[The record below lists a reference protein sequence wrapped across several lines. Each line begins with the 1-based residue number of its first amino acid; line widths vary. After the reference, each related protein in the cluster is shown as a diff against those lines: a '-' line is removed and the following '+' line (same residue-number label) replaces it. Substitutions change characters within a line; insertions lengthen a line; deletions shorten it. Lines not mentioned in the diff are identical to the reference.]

1 MRYAIRRASAD
12 RMAPF
17 LATTCSPRAGRRQ
30 SRTIREGGLLG
41 QGAGPEWWRG
51 EFGLVARAAPHNPN
65 DSGTIVFQL
74 ASSKMYE
81 LSSNHH
87 DASCRL
93 APLTFLAR
101 ASKRAHSQA
110 LHARAQWSG
119 TGRSRRHYSQ
129 VPRSVRLPPAPAT
142 IYRCAAVLGAAAHSA
157 QPLGALSIRSNHQSR
172 SLKPLSFHNLNLQT
186 TPFSPWTCHIPK
198 AATYDKFQ
206 IPTAIPGSAAR
217 TLAHN
222 VGQRPEPLC
231 QNPPHG

>member
-1 MRYAIRRASAD
+1 
-12 RMAPF
+12 MAPF

-51 EFGLVARAAPHNPN
+51 EVGLVAQAAPCRHHR
-65 DSGTIVFQL
+65 TIRMTQVQSY
-74 ASSKMYE
+74 SSSHPAKCTNYPAIAMTR
-81 LSSNHH
+81 L

-93 APLTFLAR
+93 APLPFLAR

-110 LHARAQWSG
+110 LRAAARWSG
-119 TGRSRRHYSQ
+119 SGRSRRQYSQ

-142 IYRCAAVLGAAAHSA
+142 ICRCAAVLGAAAHSA
-157 QPLGALSIRSNHQSR
+157 QPLGALSIRSNRQSR
-172 SLKPLSFHNLNLQT
+172 SLKPLSFRTLNLQT

-198 AATYDKFQ
+198 AATCDKFQ

>member
-1 MRYAIRRASAD
+1 VVERGGRTRSAGSALQAS
-12 RMAPF
+12 
-17 LATTCSPRAGRRQ
+17 
-30 SRTIREGGLLG
+30 
-41 QGAGPEWWRG
+41 
-51 EFGLVARAAPHNPN
+51 PHNPN

-81 LSSNHH
+81 LSSHHH

-101 ASKRAHSQA
+101 ASMRAHSQA
-110 LHARAQWSG
+110 IRAGARWSG

-129 VPRSVRLPPAPAT
+129 VPRSVRLPPVPAT
-142 IYRCAAVLGAAAHSA
+142 ICRCAAVLGAAAHSA
-157 QPLGALSIRSNHQSR
+157 QPLGALSIRSNPQSR
-172 SLKPLSFHNLNLQT
+172 SLKPLSFRTLNLQT

-198 AATYDKFQ
+198 TATCDKFQ

-222 VGQRPEPLC
+222 VGQIPNRCARTLRMANLGLSVGLLMSQRPSPHHSPP
-231 QNPPHG
+231 QNSRPILSTNT